1 MATKDLKMRVSVDGA
16 EQAMTKLSSLNG
28 VMTKMIS
35 TIGVAAVGMAV
46 LKKATDLVVKSA
58 DEARKGFVAWRQVQ
72 TTLNSTG
79 RIAEI
84 TTAQVADLAVEIQK
98 LSNFGDEDIM
108 QNAITSLMRFDEI
121 STELLPRATKMVA
134 DMAASSGD
142 LAGQAKQLGI
152 ALADPI
158 LGITRLRKAQ
168 VMFSDE
174 QEAAIKNFM
183 EQGKL
188 LQAQGV
194 LLDALDTKY
203 KGLAVASV
211 DAGTMLKN
219 SWSDYLQYLGQ
230 STAPVIDGIKQGLAM
245 FFLEISEISANT
257 SEEMMRGNLRVQKD
271 MAIRSAAIGI
281 STKAVI
287 QALSAFVVTNVQ
299 LVKSAIDLVSS
310 GVTGVLQFVG
320 NEVLRA
326 SARLVRI
333 NPLNAFLTANKVLL
347 EQFFKIDTRGVFDWM
362 NNYANQLESRIS
374 DLANPMQTFSD
385 SWNRVAR
392 NLTNVGQS
400 ITQVFDSAR
409 SGALGTTE
417 SITNL
422 FNELEKTLTQ
432 QLTGIDLGDLN
443 VAGIGGTDTTA
454 MDSRKAEL
462 LAMIDELR
470 KTGLTEEQIL
480 DQQRQAKIAYYGKL
494 IQDART
500 IYPQIT
506 AEEEAVLKKFARWQ
520 IEQETKHLAELAAI
534 TRQRFEEHL
543 TFVQNRTNA
552 EVDMLKE
559 LGTDYAAYEQARMIQ
574 IAFEIEQLA
583 KLGIAEEYLIALQAK
598 RINGIPAEFKAI
610 SESTTKTITEIDTAS
625 KMVNDVTDNMVNGF
639 SSAFANMITEG
650 QSFSDSMVSVFRNM
664 VNQLLAELAKL
675 ALFELFKSVFS
686 VSTGGVGGVIGNA
699 LGGSG
704 VIKTANSPHY
714 TPDISTITTD
724 GQFNRILS
732 RLEQTI
738 NSRQPQDVVLRIG
751 NREFRNAIQ
760 YSTIEANVM

>member
-16 EQAMTKLSSLNG
+16 EQSKAKLTGLNAT
-28 VMTKMIS
+28 MKNLIS
-35 TIGVAAVGMAV
+35 TTAIIAAGVIAV
-46 LKKATDLVVKSA
+46 KKAFDLMGKSA
-58 DEARKGFVAWRQVQ
+58 AAAEGQIIAMRKLDQ
-72 TTLNSTG
+72 TIVSMGKTSQYTSSTLQS
-79 RIAEI
+79 
-84 TTAQVADLAVEIQK
+84 LASDIQK
-98 LSNFGDEDIM
+98 VSNFGDEKIM
-108 QNAITSLMRFDEI
+108 EEAIVSLLRFDSI
-121 STELLPRATKMVA
+121 TPAIFNRATRLVA
-134 DMAASSGD
+134 DMSAQTGD
-142 LAGQAKQLGI
+142 LAGQSRALGI
-152 ALADPI
+152 ALEDPI
-158 LGITRLRKAQ
+158 LGITRLRRAG
-168 VMFSDE
+168 VMFSQE
-174 QEAAIKNFM
+174 QEKMIKGLVETGQKTEAAGVLMSALEQRFAGAARASQTATQTLKNTWGDYLEFL
-183 EQGKL
+183 GTKTL
-188 LQAQGV
+188 PVFDGVKIGINSFFSSVLASQAQIG
-194 LLDALDTKY
+194 
-203 KGLAVASV
+203 
-211 DAGTMLKN
+211 
-219 SWSDYLQYLGQ
+219 SD
-230 STAPVIDGIKQGLAM
+230 V
-245 FFLEISEISANT
+245 SANNKIMMT
-257 SEEMMRGNLRVQKD
+257 SVANNLAKLMMGVQ
-271 MAIRSAAIGI
+271 AALTVFGGVVD
-281 STKAVI
+281 S
-287 QALSAFVVTNVQ
+287 VVTVAVGGIRQIVTTGSEGIWNLLKGADSLMTALGRSVMGWDF
-299 LVKSAIDLVSS
+299 SALTDWWDSVSS
-310 GVTGVLQFVG
+310 DDNWSETTT
-320 NEVLRA
+320 RA
-326 SARLVRI
+326 R
-333 NPLNAFLTANKVLL
+333 
-347 EQFFKIDTRGVFDWM
+347 
-362 NNYANQLESRIS
+362 
-374 DLANPMQTFSD
+374 TFSD
-385 SWNRVAR
+385 ELALLGRNWNSTFG
-392 NLTNVGQS
+392 NLVSQLNNIEGMTSSFVNRSNVIVPG
-400 ITQVFDSAR
+400 
-409 SGALGTTE
+409 
-417 SITNL
+417 
-422 FNELEKTLTQ
+422 LE
-432 QLTGIDLGDLN
+432 LGDD
-443 VAGIGGTDTTA
+443 VTGTGAGSAITTA

-552 EVDMLKE
+552 EVEMLKE

-583 KLGIAEEYLIALQAK
+583 KLGIAEEYLIALQQK

-639 SSAFANMITEG
+639 SSAFANMITAG

-686 VSTGGVGGVIGNA
+686 VGTGGVGGVIGNA

-704 VIKTANSPHY
+704 GIKTTNSPRY
-714 TPDISTITTD
+714 TPDISTSTTD

-732 RLEQTI
+732 RLEQSI
-738 NSRQPQDVVLRIG
+738 NNRQPQDVVLRIG